1 MTLWL
6 SLWSLPYSAEKN
18 ASYYLSPQQVRVF
31 QELQKPGQSS
41 VGPSLSL
48 QVHMTQPRGLPAT
61 MPYCDTEIQ
70 EGNWNQALSKFD
82 AQSHIETPSIAAVKA
97 KEEGQTSKAVASP

>member
-18 ASYYLSPQQVRVF
+18 ASPYLSPQQVRVF

-41 VGPSLSL
+41 DGPSLSL
-48 QVHMTQPRGLPAT
+48 QGLPAT

-97 KEEGQTSKAVASP
+97 KGEGQTSKAKASP